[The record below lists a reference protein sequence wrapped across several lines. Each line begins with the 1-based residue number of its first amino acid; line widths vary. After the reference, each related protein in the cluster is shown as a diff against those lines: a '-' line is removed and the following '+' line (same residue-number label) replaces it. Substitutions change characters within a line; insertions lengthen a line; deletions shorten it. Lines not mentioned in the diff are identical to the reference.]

1 MRFRTIPAL
10 VAISLIG
17 VAAAPASKAS
27 VPKLEQMPVK
37 LETEF
42 ALSAAPPRL
51 REQASVYLVD
61 PKKGYYLARQGT
73 SAVTCIVQRTS
84 WEMAEYRDDV
94 YWAVCYDAVG
104 TATYLKPIL
113 DAEAL
118 RAQGMSAAALKD
130 EIQKRYRDKTYRV
143 PDKAGVSYMVGPIM
157 RAIGPPEMQV
167 HTMAMPHLMFYSPY
181 LNDEDIGAH
190 ADFNDPASLSYPFI
204 DKHGSPEE
212 RYIIQLIGAA
222 EKAKIL
228 VDEKPLIDALCAYR
242 DVLCL
247 THHQH

>member
-10 VAISLIG
+10 VAVSLIAM
-17 VAAAPASKAS
+17 AASPATNATE
-27 VPKLEQMPVK
+27 PKLEQMPVK
-37 LETEF
+37 LETRF

-51 REQASVYLVD
+51 REQATVWLLD

-73 SAVTCIVQRTS
+73 SAVTCLVQRTS
-84 WEMAEYRDDV
+84 WEMAEFRDDV
-94 YWAVCYDAVG
+94 YWGVCYDAAG
-104 TATYLKPIL
+104 TATYLKPIM
-113 DAEAL
+113 DAEVF
-118 RAQGMSAAALKD
+118 RAQGMSAVALKA

-143 PDKAGVSYMVGPIM
+143 PDKAGISYMVGPLM
-157 RAIGPPEMQV
+157 RAVGPPDMQV
-167 HTMAMPHLMFYSPY
+167 HTMAMPHLMFYAPY
-181 LNDEDIGAH
+181 LTDEDVGAH
-190 ADFNDPASLSYPFI
+190 PDFNDPASLSYPFI

-212 RYIIQLIGAA
+212 RYLIQLMGAA

-228 VDEKPLIDALCAYR
+228 ADEKPLIDDLCAYR